1 MIPTVAAEFGTLY
14 QLETKLQQ
22 MNPKHLPSDTAH
34 QLLAP
39 RPRHGW
45 QPGQTPTTARSA
57 AVLVL
62 LYPLQNTPHIL
73 LTVRSSHLPT
83 HAGQVS
89 FPGGVLEDSETHTD
103 AALREAFEEVA
114 IPRETIQ
121 VMGSLTTLYVPA
133 SNFALHPIVGICKS
147 CPDLQPAKTEVDRAI
162 QVPIAELADPQNL
175 HVGMRWRVNQ
185 TYAVPFFEVCN
196 ERVWGATAMVL
207 AEVLTVIGLAPNDPW

>member
-1 MIPTVAAEFGTLY
+1 MIPTEAVELVTLY
-14 QLETKLQQ
+14 QIETKLKQID
-22 MNPKHLPSDTAH
+22 PKLLPSYTAH

-39 RPRHGW
+39 RPRRGW

-89 FPGGVLEDSETHTD
+89 FPGGVLENSETITD

-114 IPRETIQ
+114 VPPETIQ
-121 VMGSLTTLYVPA
+121 VMGALTTLYVPA
-133 SNFALHPIVGICKS
+133 SNFALHPVVGMCKS

-162 QVPIAELADPQNL
+162 QVPIAELADPQHL
-175 HVGMRWRVNQ
+175 HVGVRWQDKQ

>member
-1 MIPTVAAEFGTLY
+1 MIPTVAVEFVTLY
-14 QLETKLQQ
+14 QIETKLKQ
-22 MNPKHLPSDTAH
+22 MNPKFLPSYTAH

-45 QPGQTPTTARSA
+45 QPGQTPKTARSA

-62 LYPLQNTPHIL
+62 LYPLQNIPHIL
-73 LTVRSSHLPT
+73 VTVRSSHLPT

-89 FPGGVLEDSETHTD
+89 FPGGVLEHSETITD
-103 AALREAFEEVA
+103 AALRVTFEEVA

-133 SNFALHPIVGICKS
+133 SNSALHPVVGMCKS

-175 HVGMRWRVNQ
+175 HVGMRWRINQ

-207 AEVLTVIGLAPNDPW
+207 AEVLAVIGLAPNDPW